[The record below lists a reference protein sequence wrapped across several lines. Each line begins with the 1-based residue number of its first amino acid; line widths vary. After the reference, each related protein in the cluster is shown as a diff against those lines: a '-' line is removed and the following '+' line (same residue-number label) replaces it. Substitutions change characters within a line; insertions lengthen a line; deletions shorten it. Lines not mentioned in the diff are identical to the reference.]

1 MGLRPALR
9 PAMTRELR
17 SAERCAP
24 YTRWDAPA
32 RTATATAA
40 VQRRS
45 DRSDAADGCGC
56 VSSVSSLCTA
66 LEGDLAGESRE
77 VVCGLYMDFEWA
89 EIFFQSMSI
98 SPTEPFARSLSR
110 TCALVLRLSSAAFP
124 PRPWPLVRHPSSAA
138 SGLWIGLRAAAESSE
153 RLRPWPCETDS
164 RATESP
170 RDLDRYIC
178 PPDFCSRVYKCT
190 YSTLAIM
197 SFYSISCTV
206 GSGNAPT
213 IVA

>member
-1 MGLRPALR
+1 
-9 PAMTRELR
+9 MTRELR

-45 DRSDAADGCGC
+45 DRSDAADGRGR

-89 EIFFQSMSI
+89 EIFSKHVDLPYRALCSI
-98 SPTEPFARSLSR
+98 AFSNVCPR
-110 TCALVLRLSSAAFP
+110 TRRF
-124 PRPWPLVRHPSSAA
+124 
-138 SGLWIGLRAAAESSE
+138 GG
-153 RLRPWPCETDS
+153 
-164 RATESP
+164 
-170 RDLDRYIC
+170 
-178 PPDFCSRVYKCT
+178 
-190 YSTLAIM
+190 
-197 SFYSISCTV
+197 
-206 GSGNAPT
+206 
-213 IVA
+213 